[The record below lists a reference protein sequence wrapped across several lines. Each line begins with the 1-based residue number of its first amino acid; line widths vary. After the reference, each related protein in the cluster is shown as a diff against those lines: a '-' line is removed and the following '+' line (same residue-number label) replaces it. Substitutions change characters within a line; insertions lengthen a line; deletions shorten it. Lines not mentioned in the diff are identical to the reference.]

1 MMRNKALQLRA
12 LLAVVLAAVTLS
24 ADSAAAADAPAAL
37 SVRITS
43 PLGRTGEP
51 GIIRIVAQIHALPGA
66 PLQSV
71 QFWVDGVL
79 LATVAE
85 PPYAATWD
93 DANPFNANEIT
104 VAATDSL
111 GNTARDAVFLKPFEI
126 TEVSE
131 VTRVLVDASVQD
143 KAGRFV
149 RALAGRDFEI
159 REDGI
164 PQSIDL
170 AGEEDQP
177 ATFAMLIDSSQ
188 SMSRRI
194 DFVQEAA
201 RRLVGFMRPRD
212 RMMIVPFSKTLQPI
226 TGPTNDRAT
235 VLDAIGHIEPHGG
248 TAILDSLVRVAAHL
262 DGVEGRRAIVLITDG
277 YDEHS
282 ETGFDDALK
291 AVKAA
296 QATVYVVAIG
306 GVAGISL
313 KGERFLRALA
323 KETGGRAFLPSRE
336 WELELV
342 NAALASDV
350 QNRYLLSYTPANQEV
365 DGKWRA
371 ITVNVADANYKVRA
385 RSGYFAPKPPPV
397 RPVLEFTLTDHES
410 QFVDVDATDLVVVE
424 NGVEQT
430 VDTFQEAITP
440 VSIMLALDASG
451 SMKKSSEI
459 AKAAA
464 ASFVDALR
472 AEDKLALLLFAD
484 HAELAHDLTT
494 AREPIHDAIDQYQ
507 ANGGTALYDAL
518 GDSLDRL
525 KKVDGRRVIVVVT
538 DGRDEDNP
546 GTGPGSRRTF
556 EEVLQAAREVDAVIF
571 AIGVGQ
577 KVDRRVLEKL
587 AATSGGEAYFPADA
601 TQLDSEYRR
610 VVETLRRRWLIG
622 YTSTDG
628 RRNGEW
634 RAVEIHAKNPN
645 TVVRSRGGYFAP
657 GK

>member
-1 MMRNKALQLRA
+1 MVVVTMAPDRVRA
-12 LLAVVLAAVTLS
+12 
-24 ADSAAAADAPAAL
+24 DDGPAAL

-51 GIIRIVAQIHALPGA
+51 GVVRIVAQVRRVPGA
-66 PLQSV
+66 ALQSV
-71 QFWVDGVL
+71 QFWVDGTL
-79 LATVAE
+79 LATVKE
-85 PPYAATWD
+85 PPFATNWD
-93 DANPFNANEIT
+93 DVNPFTPNEIT

-111 GNTARDAVFLKPFEI
+111 GNTASDAVLLKPFEV

-131 VTRVLVDASVQD
+131 VTRVLVDTSVQD
-143 KAGRFV
+143 NAGRFV
-149 RALAGRDFEI
+149 RALGSRDFEI
-159 REDGI
+159 RENGV
-164 PQSIDL
+164 PQAIDL

-177 ATFAMLIDSSQ
+177 ATFALLIDSSQ

-201 RRLVGFMRPRD
+201 KRLVGFMRERD
-212 RMMIVPFSKTLQPI
+212 RMMVVPFSKTLEPI

-235 VLDAIGHIEPHGG
+235 VLDAIGHIESRGG
-248 TAILDSLVRVAAHL
+248 TAILDCLVRMAAHL
-262 DGVEGRRAIVLITDG
+262 DGVDGRRAIVLITDG

-282 ETGFDDALK
+282 ETSFEEALK

-296 QATVYVVAIG
+296 RATVYVVAIG

-336 WELELV
+336 WELESV
-342 NAALASDV
+342 HTALASDV
-350 QNRYLLSYTPANQEV
+350 QNRYLLSYTPANQEL

-371 ITVNVADANYKVRA
+371 ITVSVADSNYKVRA

-397 RPVLEFTLTDHES
+397 RPVLEFTITDKERR
-410 QFVDVDATDLVVVE
+410 FVDVDADDLVVVE
-424 NGVEQT
+424 NGVEQK

-440 VSIMLALDASG
+440 VSIVLALDASG
-451 SMKKSSEI
+451 SMKKSAEI
-459 AKAAA
+459 AKNAAG
-464 ASFVDALR
+464 SFVDALR
-472 AEDKLALLLFAD
+472 TEDKLALVLIAD
-484 HAELAHDLTT
+484 HSAFAHDLTT

-546 GTGPGSRRTF
+546 GTGPGSSRTF
-556 EEVLQAAREVDAVIF
+556 DQVLQAAHEVDAVIF
-571 AIGVGQ
+571 GIGVGQ

-587 AATSGGEAYFPADA
+587 ATASGGEAYFPDDVS
-601 TQLDSEYRR
+601 QLESEYKR
-610 VVETLRRRWLIG
+610 VVETLRRRWLIA
-622 YTSTDG
+622 YTSTDD

-634 RAVEIHAKNPN
+634 RPVEIRTKDASA
-645 TVVRSRGGYFAP
+645 VVQSRGGYFAP

>member
-1 MMRNKALQLRA
+1 MRNAALQLRA
-12 LLAVVLAAVTLS
+12 LVMIVLAAVTVA
-24 ADSAAAADAPAAL
+24 ADCAVAADAPAAL

-66 PLQSV
+66 PPQSV
-71 QFWVDGVL
+71 QFWVDGAL
-79 LATVAE
+79 LATVSE
-85 PPYAATWD
+85 PPYATTWD

-104 VAATDSL
+104 VAVTDYL
-111 GNTARDAVFLKPFEI
+111 GNTARDTVHLKPFEI

-143 KAGRFV
+143 KTGHFI
-149 RALAGRDFEI
+149 RALASRDFEI
-159 REDGI
+159 REDDV
-164 PQSIDL
+164 PQAIDL

-201 RRLVGFMRPRD
+201 RRLVGFLRPRD
-212 RMMIVPFSKTLQPI
+212 RMMVVPFSKALEPI

-235 VLDAIGHIEPHGG
+235 VVDAIGHIEPHGG
-248 TAILDSLVRVAAHL
+248 TAILDCLVRVAAHL
-262 DGVEGRRAIVLITDG
+262 DGIEGRRAIVLITDG

-282 ETGFDDALK
+282 ETGFDEALK

-342 NAALASDV
+342 HAALASDV

-371 ITVNVADANYKVRA
+371 ITVSVADSSYKVRA

-397 RPVLEFTLTDHES
+397 RPVLEFTITDRERR
-410 QFVDVDATDLVVVE
+410 FVDVDADDLVVVE

-440 VSIMLALDASG
+440 VSIVLALDASG
-451 SMKKSSEI
+451 SMKKSSDI

-464 ASFVDALR
+464 GSFVDALR
-472 AEDKLALLLFAD
+472 TEDKLALLLFAD
-484 HAELAHDLTT
+484 HSELAHDLTT
-494 AREPIHDAIDQYQ
+494 AREAIHEAIDQYQ
-507 ANGGTALYDAL
+507 AKGGTALYDAL
-518 GDSLDRL
+518 GDSLERL

-556 EEVLQAAREVDAVIF
+556 EQVLQSAREVDAVIF
-571 AIGVGQ
+571 GIGVGQ
-577 KVDRRVLEKL
+577 KVDRRVLETL
-587 AATSGGEAYFPADA
+587 AAASGGEAYFPEDA
-601 TQLDSEYRR
+601 SQLDSEYRR

-634 RAVEIHAKNPN
+634 RPVEIRTKDADAVIH
-645 TVVRSRGGYFAP
+645 SRGGFFAP

>member
-1 MMRNKALQLRA
+1 MRNAAVQLRA
-12 LLAVVLAAVTLS
+12 LFVVVLAAVTVA
-24 ADSAAAADAPAAL
+24 ADCAHAADAPAAL

-51 GIIRIVAQIHALPGA
+51 GIIRIVAQIRALPGA
-66 PLQSV
+66 PPQSV

-79 LATVAE
+79 LATVSE
-85 PPYAATWD
+85 PPYATTWD
-93 DANPFNANEIT
+93 DANPFNANEIA
-104 VAATDSL
+104 VAVTDCL
-111 GNTARDAVFLKPFEI
+111 GNTARDTVLLKPFEI

-149 RALAGRDFEI
+149 RALGSRDFEI
-159 REDGI
+159 REDDI

-212 RMMIVPFSKTLQPI
+212 RMMVVPFSKTLEPI

-235 VLDAIGHIEPHGG
+235 VLDAIGQIEPHGG
-248 TAILDSLVRVAAHL
+248 TAILDCLVRTAAHL

-282 ETGFDDALK
+282 ETGFDEALK

-342 NAALASDV
+342 HAALASDV

-371 ITVNVADANYKVRA
+371 ITVSVADSHYNVRA

-397 RPVLEFTLTDHES
+397 RPVLEFTITDHES

-440 VSIMLALDASG
+440 VSIVLALDASG
-451 SMKKSSEI
+451 SMKKSSDI
-459 AKAAA
+459 AKASAG
-464 ASFVDALR
+464 SFVDALR
-472 AEDKLALLLFAD
+472 AEDKLAILLFAD
-484 HAELAHDLTT
+484 HSEFAHDLTT
-494 AREPIHDAIDQYQ
+494 ERDPIHDAIDQYQ

-546 GTGPGSRRTF
+546 GTGPGSRRSF
-556 EEVLQAAREVDAVIF
+556 EQVLQAAREVDAVIF

-577 KVDRRVLEKL
+577 KVDRKVLEKL
-587 AATSGGEAYFPADA
+587 AAASGGEAYFPEDV

-634 RAVEIHAKNPN
+634 RPVEIRTKNPN

>member
-1 MMRNKALQLRA
+1 MTNAAVQLRA
-12 LLAVVLAAVTLS
+12 LVVVVMAAITV
-24 ADSAAAADAPAAL
+24 AAAGARAADAPAAL

-51 GIIRIVAQIHALPGA
+51 GVIRIVAQIHALPGA
-66 PLQSV
+66 PPQSV

-79 LATVAE
+79 LATVSE
-85 PPYAATWD
+85 PPYATTWD
-93 DANPFNANEIT
+93 DANPFNANEIA
-104 VAATDSL
+104 VAVTDCL
-111 GNTARDAVFLKPFEI
+111 GNTARDTVLLKPFEI

-143 KAGRFV
+143 KTGRFV

-159 REDGI
+159 REDGV
-164 PQSIDL
+164 PQAIDL

-212 RMMIVPFSKTLQPI
+212 RMMVVPFSKTLEPI

-235 VLDAIGHIEPHGG
+235 VVDAIGHIEPHGG
-248 TAILDSLVRVAAHL
+248 TAILDCLVRVAAHL
-262 DGVEGRRAIVLITDG
+262 DGIEGRRAIVLITDG

-282 ETGFDDALK
+282 ETGFDEALK

-342 NAALASDV
+342 HAALASDV

-371 ITVNVADANYKVRA
+371 ITVSVADSSYKVRA

-397 RPVLEFTLTDHES
+397 RPVLEFTITDRERR
-410 QFVDVDATDLVVVE
+410 FVDVDADDLVVVE

-440 VSIMLALDASG
+440 VSIVLALDASG
-451 SMKKSSEI
+451 SMKRASEI

-464 ASFVDALR
+464 GSFVDALR
-472 AEDKLALLLFAD
+472 AEDKLALVLFAD
-484 HAELAHDLTT
+484 HSELAHDLTT
-494 AREPIHDAIDQYQ
+494 ARESIHEAIDQYQ
-507 ANGGTALYDAL
+507 AKGGTALYDAL
-518 GDSLDRL
+518 GDSLERL
-525 KKVDGRRVIVVVT
+525 KKVDGRRVIVIVT

-556 EEVLQAAREVDAVIF
+556 EQVLQAAREVDAVIF
-571 AIGVGQ
+571 GIGVGQ
-577 KVDRRVLEKL
+577 KVDRRVLETL
-587 AATSGGEAYFPADA
+587 AAASGGEAYFPEDVS
-601 TQLDSEYRR
+601 QLDSEYRR

-634 RAVEIHAKNPN
+634 RPVEIRTKDANAVIH
-645 TVVRSRGGYFAP
+645 TRGGYFAP